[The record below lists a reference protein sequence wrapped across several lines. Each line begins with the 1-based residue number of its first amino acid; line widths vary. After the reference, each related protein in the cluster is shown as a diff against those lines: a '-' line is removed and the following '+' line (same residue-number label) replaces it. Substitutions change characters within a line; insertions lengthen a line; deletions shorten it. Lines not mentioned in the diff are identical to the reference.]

1 LRNAGILAAKEVG
14 SYLASPMA
22 YVITAVFLALT
33 GTFFASHLA
42 ATAYSETTIKGFVG
56 AGKYLILLFAAVLTM
71 RAIAEERKSGTW
83 ELLLTAPVADADIVL
98 GKFAG
103 HLIILSGMLG
113 LTLYYPILLALLG
126 DPDFGPIATSYLGL
140 LLLGTAALSVGVFAS
155 SLTANQ
161 VVAVVVACG
170 MLFALWFLG
179 VAAGLAPSPVDR
191 VLAYLSLSHHFADF
205 GRGVVDTRAVVYYLS
220 VSVLFLYLTIRSIE
234 TGRWQ

>member
-1 LRNAGILAAKEVG
+1 LRNIGILAAKEVG

-33 GTFFASHLA
+33 GTFFASFLA
-42 ATAYSETTIKGFVG
+42 ATAYSETTIEGFVA

-83 ELLLTAPVADADIVL
+83 ELLLTSPLGDAEIVL

-103 HLIILSGMLG
+103 HLTILSGMLG
-113 LTLYYPILLALLG
+113 LTLYYPILLAFLG
-126 DPDFGPIATSYLGL
+126 DPDFGPMATSYLGL
-140 LLLGTAALSVGVFAS
+140 LLLGGAALSVGIFAS

-161 VVAVVVACG
+161 VVAVVLASG

-179 VAAGLAPSPVDR
+179 TAAGLAPGPLGK

-205 GRGVVDTRAVVYYLS
+205 GRGIVDTRAVVYYLS
-220 VSVLFLYLTIRSIE
+220 VSALFLYLAIRSIE
-234 TGRWQ
+234 AGRWQ